1 MQGYNLEYHRQLNRS
16 HILPNILEGA
26 KVGILSQFV
35 SDVVLSLLLYNE
47 ALVIEDIEISEVP
60 AYYASVAS
68 GMMVGFLSI
77 YMDPFAVALFST
89 ATYAYVF
96 ALMDTLINGVE
107 FNPKPVE
114 LIFDTGVSILLIFAF
129 DSTAHNQYLRYEEKR
144 HFIEP
149 THPRMDRN
157 IGQNIFIIVLVST
170 YGFLKVQEE
179 QNEENSSEE
188 TKQEAACTSSCL

>member
-1 MQGYNLEYHRQLNRS
+1 MQGYNLEYHKQLNRS

-26 KVGILSQFV
+26 KAGILSQFV
-35 SDVVLSLLLYNE
+35 SDIVLSLLLYNE
-47 ALVIEDIEISEVP
+47 ALIIEDIEISEIP

-96 ALMDTLINGVE
+96 AFMDTLINGVE

-129 DSTAHNQYLRYEEKR
+129 DATAHNQYLRYQEKR

-170 YGFLKVQEE
+170 YGFLKVQDELNTEE
-179 QNEENSSEE
+179 GEE
-188 TKQEAACTSSCL
+188 TNQEATCTPCL